1 MRKNY
6 YSTILRVKLTF
17 PPLTQTWGEGK
28 MCEQHVWRNET
39 DAAKENIRGIESARL
54 TTDVKMSIKAKRRL

>member
-1 MRKNY
+1 
-6 YSTILRVKLTF
+6 
-17 PPLTQTWGEGK
+17 

-54 TTDVKMSIKAKRRL
+54 TKDGKMSIKAKRRLGQ